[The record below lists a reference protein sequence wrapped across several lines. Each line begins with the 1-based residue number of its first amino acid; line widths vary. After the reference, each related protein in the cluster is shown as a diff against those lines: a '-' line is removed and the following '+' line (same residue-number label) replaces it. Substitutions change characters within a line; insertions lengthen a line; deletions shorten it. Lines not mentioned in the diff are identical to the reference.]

1 MPPPSSGRSAS
12 PFLLWSPRLRGRH
25 HHHYRARDGREDD
38 MTVVKEEVASS
49 AKTVEHALVIDAF
62 TC

>member
-1 MPPPSSGRSAS
+1 
-12 PFLLWSPRLRGRH
+12 
-25 HHHYRARDGREDD
+25 

-62 TC
+62 TCQEPISNDGCKCVPPTH